1 LFDRDSPV
9 IVAPDPAGV
18 MVMPKL
24 RLVVSATAVEANR
37 VAARAALKKAFIGSP
52 PP

>member
-1 LFDRDSPV
+1 V

-24 RLVVSATAVEANR
+24 RLVVSAMAVEANR
-37 VAARAALKKAFIGSP
+37 AVTKAALTIVFIGSP
-52 PP
+52 ARL